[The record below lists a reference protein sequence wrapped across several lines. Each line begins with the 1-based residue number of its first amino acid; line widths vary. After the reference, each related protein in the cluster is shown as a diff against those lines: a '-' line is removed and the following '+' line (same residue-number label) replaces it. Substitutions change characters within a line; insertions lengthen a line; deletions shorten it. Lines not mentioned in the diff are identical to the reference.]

1 MRLLLTAIF
10 LLTATQALAE
20 MRQAVC
26 TVTFSKKLNFHSS
39 NSNWSPPVA
48 VPIGTKMTIQYDE
61 DTVVLTHDTP
71 RGFSREEFTVIY
83 KRKGFLRSVNAQGL
97 GTKILAVNDPYCA
110 FSQGVGTYKG
120 EHRDISIYEVGV
132 DATKTNASC
141 PCANLD

>member
-39 NSNWSPPVA
+39 NWFPPEA
-48 VPIGTKMTIQYDE
+48 VPKGTRMTIQYDE
-61 DTVVLTHDTP
+61 DTVVLTRDTP
-71 RGFSREEFTVIY
+71 RGVSREEFTVFY
-83 KRKGFLRSVNAQGL
+83 NSGFDLRSVDAQPL
-97 GTKILAVNDPYCA
+97 NKTTILNVGDSNCA
-110 FSQGVGTYKG
+110 LSQGVGTYTG
-120 EHRDISIYEVGV
+120 EHRDIWIYEVGPFPSYI
-132 DATKTNASC
+132 NASC